1 MEKARTVAKRRCQM
15 HAVSQRD
22 TARLKEGCGL
32 RRRPKVRLS
41 GCVVPRLCLCQ
52 PAGEGVPQGRV
63 ICASHFSASIFS
75 CCLSS
80 ALFIHGLTR
89 QLLRELYIRLI
100 KGMDAH
106 DRAGSG
112 YRNLPAKKLLSEIG
126 LFLETNVD
134 YRVTGSFKR
143 CNLLTQPLV
152 VVSFHQ
158 QAGEESIRAVELGRP
173 REFVNNGDNAFALFS
188 RALGDELLD
197 PSRKGLQ
204 RRRGNEGKL
213 VPTGQRQ
220 FPQRCPESQAGI
232 IRFRHAKG

>member
-15 HAVSQRD
+15 HAVSQSD
-22 TARLKEGCGL
+22 TDRLKEGCGL
-32 RRRPKVRLS
+32 RRRPKVRLH
-41 GCVVPRLCLCQ
+41 GWEVARLCLCQ
-52 PAGEGVPQGRV
+52 PVGEELPQGLV
-63 ICASHFSASIFS
+63 ICASRFFAPIFS
-75 CCLSS
+75 FCPSS
-80 ALFIHGLTR
+80 ALFIHRLTR

-106 DRAGSG
+106 DCAGSG
-112 YRNLPAKKLLSEIG
+112 YRNLPAKKLLSEVG

-173 REFVNNGDNAFALFS
+173 REFVNNGDNAFSLFS

-204 RRRGNEGKL
+204 RRRGDEGKL
-213 VPTGQRQ
+213 VPTGQSQ
-220 FPQRCPESQAGI
+220 LPQCGPKSQAGI